1 MWETLNIPSDFEN
14 FVRSSLIWTDQDNL
28 ASMWIPRN
36 LVLWTLWIMQSLND
50 SVLLQTQFLLAKNI
64 KWVLSILISNLLAI
78 NHWAT
83 ILSSFLAA
91 AKEYFKERSEYNT
104 VVSSANKVNLRIVDI
119 RVRSLTYNR
128 TSNGPKMD
136 PCGTPVVNLHM
147 QDRILANSIYW

>member
-1 MWETLNIPSDFEN
+1 M
-14 FVRSSLIWTDQDNL
+14 
-28 ASMWIPRN
+28 
-36 LVLWTLWIMQSLND
+36 
-50 SVLLQTQFLLAKNI
+50 
-64 KWVLSILISNLLAI
+64 
-78 NHWAT
+78 
-83 ILSSFLAA
+83 LSSFLAA